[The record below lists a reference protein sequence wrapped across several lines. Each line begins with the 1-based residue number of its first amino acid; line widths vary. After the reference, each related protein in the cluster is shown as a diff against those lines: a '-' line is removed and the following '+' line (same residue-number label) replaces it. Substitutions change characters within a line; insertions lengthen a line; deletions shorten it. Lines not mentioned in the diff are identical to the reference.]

1 MKYILLF
8 FSLFIS
14 PSLFSNSF
22 EFPSTIENA
31 EGVTLELF
39 DDPVPGNDK
48 TIYYTEGDKNL
59 WERIQNGFAI
69 KDIDNR
75 RVKNYVKW
83 YQSRP
88 EYVERMIERSSRYLF
103 HVVEEVEKRNMP
115 MEIALLPMIESAYNP
130 IAKSRQKAVG
140 VWQFIPSTGKL
151 FGLEQDWWRDKR
163 RNIIDS
169 TYAALDYLEQLHNLF
184 GSWELAL
191 AAYNAG
197 EGRVKRAILR
207 NKKREKQTD
216 YYSLRLPKETKN
228 YVPKLLAVKKIIQD
242 PERFQL
248 YIKDIPDKPYFQVV
262 NVPDEIDMHIAAEL
276 ANIPYEEFQL
286 LNAEHNRPLMKAH
299 FGAQDILLPVDSVD
313 TFLKN
318 LEDHKDPLT
327 NWITYT
333 PIKGEKVNH
342 VAKKFNIDKK
352 ELLKINQLRSN
363 QTLKNKIILIPA
375 SPDVLEKYPIN
386 IDNLYSYST
395 IITYKIKRGDT
406 LGGIARKY
414 KISIKDLMEFNELK
428 STKIIEDKYIDIPQ

>member
-1 MKYILLF
+1 
-8 FSLFIS
+8 
-14 PSLFSNSF
+14 
-22 EFPSTIENA
+22 
-31 EGVTLELF
+31 
-39 DDPVPGNDK
+39 
-48 TIYYTEGDKNL
+48 
-59 WERIQNGFAI
+59 
-69 KDIDNR
+69 
-75 RVKNYVKW
+75 
-83 YQSRP
+83 
-88 EYVERMIERSSRYLF
+88 
-103 HVVEEVEKRNMP
+103 VVEEVEKRNMP
-115 MEIALLPMIESAYNP
+115 MELALLPMIESAYNP

-169 TYAALDYLEQLHNLF
+169 TNAALDYLEQLHNLF

-207 NKKREKQTD
+207 NKKRRKPTD

-248 YIKDIPDKPYFQVV
+248 YVKDIPDKPYFQVV
-262 NVPDEIDMHIAAEL
+262 NVPDEIDTHIAAEL

-342 VAKKFNIDKK
+342 VAKKFNIDNK
-352 ELLKINQLRSN
+352 ELIKINQLRSN

-375 SPDVLEKYPIN
+375 SPDVLKKYPIN
-386 IDNLYSYST
+386 TDNLYSYST
-395 IITYKIKRGDT
+395 IITHKIKRGDT

-428 STKIIEDKYIDIPQ
+428 STKIIVGKYIDIPQ

>member
-8 FSLFIS
+8 FSLTLS

-22 EFPSTIENA
+22 EFPTTIENA

-39 DDPVPGNDK
+39 DDPVPGNDE
-48 TIYYTEGDKNL
+48 TIHYIEGDKNL

-83 YQSRP
+83 YKSRP

-130 IAKSRQKAVG
+130 VAKSRQKAVG

-169 TYAALDYLEQLHNLF
+169 TNAALDYLEQLHNLF

-207 NKKREKQTD
+207 NKKE
-216 YYSLRLPKETKN
+216 N
-228 YVPKLLAVKKIIQD
+228 
-242 PERFQL
+242 
-248 YIKDIPDKPYFQVV
+248 
-262 NVPDEIDMHIAAEL
+262 
-276 ANIPYEEFQL
+276 
-286 LNAEHNRPLMKAH
+286 
-299 FGAQDILLPVDSVD
+299 
-313 TFLKN
+313 
-318 LEDHKDPLT
+318 
-327 NWITYT
+327 
-333 PIKGEKVNH
+333 
-342 VAKKFNIDKK
+342 
-352 ELLKINQLRSN
+352 
-363 QTLKNKIILIPA
+363 
-375 SPDVLEKYPIN
+375 
-386 IDNLYSYST
+386 
-395 IITYKIKRGDT
+395 
-406 LGGIARKY
+406 
-414 KISIKDLMEFNELK
+414 
-428 STKIIEDKYIDIPQ
+428 

>member
-1 MKYILLF
+1 MKFFLLTLLAF
-8 FSLFIS
+8 LTSLTYANTIQ
-14 PSLFSNSF
+14 NV
-22 EFPSTIENA
+22 ETIEIV
-31 EGVTLELF
+31 EVVTLELF
-39 DDPVPGNDK
+39 HDNVPLIPDSTHFLENQRSLWKRIGDGFEIKDVNDK
-48 TIYYTEGDKNL
+48 
-59 WERIQNGFAI
+59 
-69 KDIDNR
+69 
-75 RVKNYVKW
+75 RVKKYINW

-88 EYVERMIERSSRYLF
+88 DYVERMIERSSRYLYY
-103 HVVEEVEKRNMP
+103 VVEEVEKRNMP

-130 IAKSRQKAVG
+130 IANSRQKAVG
-140 VWQFIPSTGKL
+140 VWQFIPSTGKI

-169 TYAALDYLEQLHNLF
+169 TSAALDYLEKLHGLF

-207 NKKREKQTD
+207 NKKRKLATD

-262 NVPDEIDMHIAAEL
+262 NVPDEMDTHLAAEL
-276 ANIPYEEFQL
+276 ADIPFEEFQL
-286 LNAEHNRPLMKAH
+286 LNAEHNRPVMKAH
-299 FGAQDILLPVDSVD
+299 FGVQDILLPVDSVD

-327 NWITYT
+327 NWISYT
-333 PIKGEKVNH
+333 PIQGEKVNH
-342 VAKKFNIDKK
+342 VAKKFNIDIK
-352 ELLKINQLRSN
+352 ELIKINQLRSN

-375 SPDVLEKYPIN
+375 SPDVLKKYPIN
-386 IDNLYSYST
+386 TDNLYSYST
-395 IITYKIKRGDT
+395 IITHKIKPGDT
-406 LGGIARKY
+406 LGGIAKKY

-428 STKIIEDKYIDIPQ
+428 STKIIVGKYIDIPQ

>member
-8 FSLFIS
+8 FSLLLS
-14 PSLFSNSF
+14 PSLYSNSF
-22 EFPSTIENA
+22 EFPTTIENA

-39 DDPVPGNDK
+39 DDPVPDNEK
-48 TIYYTEGDKNL
+48 TVHYIEGDKNL
-59 WERIQNGFAI
+59 WERIQSGFAI

-115 MEIALLPMIESAYNP
+115 MELALLPMIESAYNP

-169 TYAALDYLEQLHNLF
+169 TNAALDYLEQLHNLF

-207 NKKREKQTD
+207 NKKRKKPTD

-248 YIKDIPDKPYFQVV
+248 YVKDIPDKPYFQVV
-262 NVPDEIDMHIAAEL
+262 NVPDEIDTHIAAEL
-276 ANIPYEEFQL
+276 ADIPYEEFQL

-352 ELLKINQLRSN
+352 ELIKINQLRSN

-386 IDNLYSYST
+386 TDNLYSYST
-395 IITYKIKRGDT
+395 IITHKIKRGDT

-428 STKIIEDKYIDIPQ
+428 STKIIVGKYIDIPQ

>member
-8 FSLFIS
+8 FSILLS

-22 EFPSTIENA
+22 EFPTTIENV

-39 DDPVPGNDK
+39 DDPVPDNEESVHY
-48 TIYYTEGDKNL
+48 IEGDKNL

-75 RVKNYVKW
+75 RVKEYAKW

-103 HVVEEVEKRNMP
+103 HVVKEVEKRNMP

-169 TYAALDYLEQLHNLF
+169 TNAALDYLEYLHNLF

-207 NKKREKQTD
+207 NKKRKLATD

-262 NVPDEIDMHIAAEL
+262 NVPDEMDTHLAAEL
-276 ANIPYEEFQL
+276 ADIPFEEFQL

-327 NWITYT
+327 NWISYT

-342 VAKKFNIDKK
+342 VAKKFNIDIK
-352 ELLKINQLRSN
+352 ELIKINQLRSN

-375 SPDVLEKYPIN
+375 SPDVLKKYPIN
-386 IDNLYSYST
+386 TDNLYSYST
-395 IITYKIKRGDT
+395 IITHKIKPGDT
-406 LGGIARKY
+406 LGGIAKKY

-428 STKIIEDKYIDIPQ
+428 STKIIVGKYIDIPQ